1 MRETNFSGG
10 SIYAAGA
17 CYSTPGEAFRVWL
30 LRGPSCFVREP
41 DKLISSP
48 SFTLMESY
56 FWLCKE
62 GATFVSVSPGKELSH
77 TS

>member
-1 MRETNFSGG
+1 MQ
-10 SIYAAGA
+10 
-17 CYSTPGEAFRVWL
+17 PGRAIPHWVRLSRCGCLGVPLAL
-30 LRGPSCFVREP
+30 LREP

-62 GATFVSVSPGKELSH
+62 GATFVYVSPGKELSH